1 MELWNIVEQ
10 ATTPLGFDP
19 YAVAMGA
26 RNNAL
31 NQEQQR
37 TQNAVSALN
46 LGREQALQGIAPQI
60 GQAFADSG
68 MPMGSI
74 LGQMVSADPRLA
86 SMGFREAM
94 DFEQQKIRNQQ
105 LQVLAK
111 PEVQE
116 VLKNVRD
123 DILTL
128 QQIERDVTNGLN
140 RDKVVE
146 QASLYQTAL
155 NELTFAK
162 QELAKYG
169 ANASMIDQ
177 NIPKFTPYMTLFKD
191 ILTAQQQVEA
201 GNRAQ
206 TQLQMNQEMH
216 PIEKDYKQAQTRLA
230 NAQAGRI
237 PQEEQNKAQDAKAQ
251 LARDNATAIKDAS
264 DAIIALNKLKTL
276 KVLADQGNLS
286 AKQAIVFLN
295 ARGVSGPGVLTE
307 SDISNTSGTTMLQDL
322 AQKVRLKDEGQ
333 ASAYSTIY
341 PSAEKLFRA
350 EIDSRKSQLRS
361 AVDSYNN
368 SRLNP
373 NDRIAVDDLLPK
385 EGLLPLGNSNSS
397 STGSKTEPSGNGKKF
412 DFSKFKKK

>member
-1 MELWNIVEQ
+1 
-10 ATTPLGFDP
+10 
-19 YAVAMGA
+19 
-26 RNNAL
+26 
-31 NQEQQR
+31 
-37 TQNAVSALN
+37 
-46 LGREQALQGIAPQI
+46 
-60 GQAFADSG
+60 
-68 MPMGSI
+68 MPMGNV
-74 LGQMVSADPRLA
+74 LGQMVSADPRLD

-94 DFEQQKIRNQQ
+94 DYEQQKIRNQQ
-105 LQVLAK
+105 LRVLAK

-116 VLKNVRD
+116 VLKNIND

-128 QQIERDVTNGLN
+128 QRIEREVTNGLN

-146 QASLYQTAL
+146 QAALYQAAL
-155 NELTFAK
+155 NELTYAK
-162 QELAKYG
+162 RALAEHG
-169 ANASMIDQ
+169 VNASMIDQ
-177 NIPKFTPYMTLFKD
+177 NIPEFTTYMNLFKG

-201 GNRAQ
+201 GKRADA
-206 TQLQMNQEMH
+206 QLAMDKEMF
-216 PIEKDYKQAQTRLA
+216 PIDKANKQAQTALA

-385 EGLLPLGNSNSS
+385 EGILPLGNSNSS
-397 STGSKTEPSGNGKKF
+397 STGSKTQPSGSGKKF
-412 DFSKFKKK
+412 NFSKFKKK